1 MGEGGFKITEK
12 LVTSYLDDPK
22 EKIHSPAAQS
32 RTEYNLIK
40 ITWFLHTAFS
50 FCRVRLNRDI
60 KREIPDHPVWFHD
73 QQFIL
78 HRCLSLVKRHSSKL
92 NYGVSSLFLKNC
104 KAISVKETWI
114 QYFTQSYE
122 NLKSC
127 RLRAEQFKLWSHHWK

>member
-1 MGEGGFKITEK
+1 MGEGGFKNSEN

-22 EKIHSPAAQS
+22 EKSIVQQLKAELS
-32 RTEYNLIK
+32 NLIK

-60 KREIPDHPVWFHD
+60 KREKTDHPVWFHD

-78 HRCLSLVKRHSSKL
+78 HRCLSLVKRHPSKL

-114 QYFTQSYE
+114 QYFTHSYE